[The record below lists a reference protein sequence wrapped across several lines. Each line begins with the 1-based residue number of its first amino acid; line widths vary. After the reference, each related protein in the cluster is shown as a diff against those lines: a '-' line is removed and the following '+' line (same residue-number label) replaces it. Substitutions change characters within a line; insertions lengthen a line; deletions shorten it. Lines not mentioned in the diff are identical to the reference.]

1 MRAALLLAV
10 VRMGVAQTTPNA
22 DALLAQVGDVAREAK
37 TWQAAGVVTTSD
49 LDGKNAETKHFKI
62 AYRQSQPFCGR
73 LEILD
78 GPDPLLRICDG
89 SSQWTYYTKRKLYVR
104 VALNQTAPCTLPF
117 NALPPIRNT
126 TSSPELAGTDRIMV
140 EGHPRTCQVVRGI
153 LMPSPNSPRT
163 RTRTVCIDTA
173 TNTVLR
179 YQVRDN
185 DPRRRIT
192 TTTFSSISHDVDLAS
207 PLFKFDPP
215 EGSREAAIINW
226 TDPLVAPE
234 TGAFRVSNRVTAP
247 LLVKMEPP
255 EPPSVVAVP
264 PKPGIVLLH
273 VEISAD
279 GVPGRIRV
287 IQGLGPDWD
296 RKAIESV
303 EKWRFEPGVGDTGP
317 VPVATVLGVRF

>member
-10 VRMGVAQTTPNA
+10 VGMGVAQTTPNA
-22 DALLAQVGDVAREAK
+22 DALLAGVGDVAREAK
-37 TWQAAGVVTTSD
+37 TWQAAGVVTASD

-62 AYRQSQPFCGR
+62 AYRHQPVSGR
-73 LEILD
+73 LEISD

-89 SSQWTYYTKRKLYVR
+89 SSQWTYYINRKVYVR
-104 VALNQTAPCTLPF
+104 VALNQTAPCTMPF
-117 NALPPIRNT
+117 NALPPIRST

-140 EGHPRTCQVVRGI
+140 EGHPRTCQIVRGI
-153 LMPSPNSPRT
+153 LTPTPNSPRT

-173 TNTVLR
+173 TGTVLR

-185 DPRRRIT
+185 GPRGRVT
-192 TTTFSSISHDVDLAS
+192 TTTFSSVSQDVDLAS
-207 PLFKFDPP
+207 SLFKFDPP

-234 TGAFRVSNRVTAP
+234 FRVSNRVTAP
-247 LLVKMEPP
+247 LLVNMEPP
-255 EPPSVVAVP
+255 EPPSMAAMP
-264 PKPGIVLLH
+264 PKPGIVILH

-303 EKWRFEPGVGDTGP
+303 EKWRFEPGVSDTGP